1 MASKR
6 VEQIAAHLNFPKGML
21 AGQVAI
27 VTGSGQGIG
36 AETARLFANEG
47 AKVVISDID
56 AAKAKK
62 VADDINA
69 SGGQAVAIPGDMLD
83 DKYLTELVKK
93 TADFGNGKINII
105 VNNAGY
111 TWDGV
116 IHKTT
121 DKQWDT
127 IIALHNTQPFKLVR
141 AASPY
146 FRVKDGAPR
155 SIVNISSTSG
165 LHGNA
170 GQANYALAKAGVTG
184 LTKTIA
190 KEWGPAFGVRANTV
204 AFGFIMTRLTA
215 AKEEGAFV
223 TTPDGEKVALGIP
236 QAQKAAREDGDAA
249 FKDIPL
255 GRPGTAT
262 EAASAILA
270 VVSPLFSLV
279 RRRAFHVCVNTI
291 STAITPRTTVNTMEE
306 LPTTLIDL
314 LSNAI
319 VLRQTAPYIP
329 IASLLALSA
338 TCRTFRDIITTQKD
352 VWRYL
357 DLTETAQIDTSPID
371 VGGVTWRTERMD
383 ESLTEDDFYAGPLR
397 GICSHLHQRSI
408 LSFVQ
413 TLVLDGLS
421 VPADLVRE
429 IVTEDRYN
437 VRVLSIREAKHLNV
451 SILQQVLRYIVR
463 PTRAAGTPKLK
474 ALYFFGP
481 KDAARYM
488 IGQQQRLEGSQALGV
503 MASEGAQIGAE
514 WNQRSSDTLST
525 SLGDEE
531 TKWYNATG
539 RALRKPQSDWPDT
552 LVACLGLICFDAVL
566 CRGPRHDITKVQ
578 SREFLQ
584 PTLATVALGPAGCE
598 ICHTC
603 PEGPTVFGC
612 STASASPLLG
622 PVPTHASNVR
632 AAQYP
637 HRRCKD
643 GSMPKLILR
652 CEDCLRGRW
661 CERCN
666 RWWCEN
672 CYEEPVSRAH
682 LRTEL
687 QQIEARED
695 MQRNGWNGTAPGQP
709 VKVYSKLCVE
719 HCLVS
724 EMMSGAGSN
733 GMWG

>member
-1 MASKR
+1 M
-6 VEQIAAHLNFPKGML
+6 
-21 AGQVAI
+21 
-27 VTGSGQGIG
+27 
-36 AETARLFANEG
+36 
-47 AKVVISDID
+47 D
-56 AAKAKK
+56 
-62 VADDINA
+62 
-69 SGGQAVAIPGDMLD
+69 
-83 DKYLTELVKK
+83 
-93 TADFGNGKINII
+93 
-105 VNNAGY
+105 
-111 TWDGV
+111 
-116 IHKTT
+116 
-121 DKQWDT
+121 
-127 IIALHNTQPFKLVR
+127 
-141 AASPY
+141 
-146 FRVKDGAPR
+146 
-155 SIVNISSTSG
+155 
-165 LHGNA
+165 
-170 GQANYALAKAGVTG
+170 
-184 LTKTIA
+184 
-190 KEWGPAFGVRANTV
+190 
-204 AFGFIMTRLTA
+204 
-215 AKEEGAFV
+215 
-223 TTPDGEKVALGIP
+223 
-236 QAQKAAREDGDAA
+236 
-249 FKDIPL
+249 
-255 GRPGTAT
+255 
-262 EAASAILA
+262 
-270 VVSPLFSLV
+270 
-279 RRRAFHVCVNTI
+279 
-291 STAITPRTTVNTMEE
+291 E
-306 LPTTLIDL
+306 LPTSLIDL

-329 IASLLALSA
+329 VASLLALSA
-338 TCRTFRDIITTQKD
+338 TCRTFRVIITTQKD

-357 DLTETAQIDTSPID
+357 DLTKTATIDTSPID
-371 VGGVTWRTERMD
+371 VGGVTWRAERMD

-408 LSFVQ
+408 LQYVQ
-413 TLVLDGLS
+413 TLILDGMA

-463 PTRAAGTPKLK
+463 PTRAASTPKLK

-514 WNQRSSDTLST
+514 WNHRSSDTLST

-552 LVACLGLICFDAVL
+552 LVACLGQIAFDAVL

-578 SREFLQ
+578 SRDFLQ
-584 PTLATVALGPAGCE
+584 PTIATVALGSAGCE

-603 PEGPTVFGC
+603 PEGPAVFGR
-612 STASASPLLG
+612 STASALPLLG

-637 HRRCKD
+637 HRRCSD

-666 RWWCEN
+666 RWWCED
-672 CYEEPVSRAH
+672 CYEEPVSRVH
-682 LRTEL
+682 LRTEM
-687 QQIEARED
+687 QQVETRED
-695 MQRNGWNGTAPGQP
+695 LQRSGWTGTAPGQA